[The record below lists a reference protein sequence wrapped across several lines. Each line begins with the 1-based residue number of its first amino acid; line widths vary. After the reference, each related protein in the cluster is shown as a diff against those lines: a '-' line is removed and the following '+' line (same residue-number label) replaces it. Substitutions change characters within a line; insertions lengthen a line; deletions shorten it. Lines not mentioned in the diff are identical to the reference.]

1 MFSEGKVLIGMQ
13 KFIKLTALCLSVFS
27 VLVFSLVCYS
37 YAAIPDEITT
47 VRERELR
54 SSKVLQLSVEEKERT
69 AGADKTKNAEDSYNL
84 NVSLFRLIPLKKTRV
99 KIENRRYV
107 SLGGEVF
114 GIKIFSSGV
123 LVISVEEIDTTQG
136 RVNPGKKAGIRSGDI
151 IKRIDKKEVNSIRE
165 VSEICKKSE
174 GKALDFTIERNGKT
188 LTLTLKTEKDIQS
201 GDYKAGLWVRDSTAG
216 IGTMT
221 FFDRETGIFASLG
234 HAICD
239 IDTGITLPVYQGVA
253 VGAKILGVSRGT
265 DADAGE
271 LTGVFT
277 SEEIGN
283 LYTNSLCGVY
293 GKLWSFDRNAP
304 VVPVATKGE
313 VKTGKAQILCSTDD
327 TGKKYYDVEIT
338 KIIDENSEQKN
349 MTIKITDKR
358 LLEITGGIVQGM
370 SGTPLIQDGML
381 VGAITHVFIGNPQEG
396 YAIFAENML
405 SAAEKTGI
413 SEKAS

>member
-1 MFSEGKVLIGMQ
+1 MQ
-13 KFIKLTALCLSVFS
+13 KFIKFTALCLSVFS
-27 VLVFSLVCYS
+27 VLFFSLVCYS
-37 YAAIPDEITT
+37 YVLIPDEITT
-47 VRERELR
+47 VRESELR
-54 SSKVLQLSVEEKERT
+54 SLKVFRLSPEEKERT
-69 AGADKTKNAEDSYNL
+69 AGAEKTKNAEDSYNL
-84 NVSLFRLIPLKKTRV
+84 NVSLFKIMPLRKTRV

-123 LVISVEEIDTTQG
+123 LVISVEEIDTPKG

-151 IKRIDKKEVNSIRE
+151 IKKIGKKEVNSIRE

-174 GKALDFTIERNGKT
+174 GNALDFTIERNGKT
-188 LTLTLKTEKDIQS
+188 LTLTLKTEKEKQS
-201 GDYKAGLWVRDSTAG
+201 GDFKAGLWVRDSTAG

-265 DADAGE
+265 DTDAGE

-277 SEEIGN
+277 AEEIGD

-293 GKLWSFDRNAP
+293 GRLSDFDRNAP

-349 MTIKITDKR
+349 MTVKITDKR

-370 SGTPLIQDGML
+370 SGTPLIQNGML

-405 SAAEKTGI
+405 SAAEKTGMPK
-413 SEKAS
+413 KAS